1 MLHNSLD
8 YVEHWLTLFQGTKV
22 LLTAHHNGIGPEIS
36 QVFVQYIFSKIEFMQ
51 HSYGQY
57 KAGFGSAG
65 LDKYKSYP
73 ASPAVM
79 QHSYGQYKAGFGSA
93 GLDKYKSYPASPAVM
108 QHSYGQYKAGFGS
121 AGLDKYKSY
130 PASPAVM

>member
-1 MLHNSLD
+1 
-8 YVEHWLTLFQGTKV
+8 
-22 LLTAHHNGIGPEIS
+22 
-36 QVFVQYIFSKIEFMQ
+36 MQ

-93 GLDKYKSYPASPAVM
+93 GLDKYKSYLQVLQLCSIHTDNTR
-108 QHSYGQYKAGFGS
+108 Q
-121 AGLDKYKSY
+121 GLEVLD
-130 PASPAVM
+130 

>member
-1 MLHNSLD
+1 
-8 YVEHWLTLFQGTKV
+8 
-22 LLTAHHNGIGPEIS
+22 
-36 QVFVQYIFSKIEFMQ
+36 MQ

-65 LDKYKSYP
+65 LDKYESYP

-93 GLDKYKSYPASPAVM
+93 GLDIYKSYPASPAVCSIHM
-108 QHSYGQYKAGFGS
+108 DNTRQ
-121 AGLDKYKSY
+121 GLEVLD
-130 PASPAVM
+130 

>member
-1 MLHNSLD
+1 
-8 YVEHWLTLFQGTKV
+8 
-22 LLTAHHNGIGPEIS
+22 
-36 QVFVQYIFSKIEFMQ
+36 MQ

-108 QHSYGQYKAGFGS
+108 DNTRQ
-121 AGLDKYKSY
+121 GLEVHILQVLHVAFIWTIQGRVWKCWIR
-130 PASPAVM
+130 

>member
-1 MLHNSLD
+1 
-8 YVEHWLTLFQGTKV
+8 
-22 LLTAHHNGIGPEIS
+22 
-36 QVFVQYIFSKIEFMQ
+36 MQ

-57 KAGFGSAG
+57 KAGVGSAG

-93 GLDKYKSYPASPAVM
+93 GLDKYKSYPASPAVLSDECIGHFYISLES
-108 QHSYGQYKAGFGS
+108 QS
-121 AGLDKYKSY
+121 ASLFTAIMGGNYSY
-130 PASPAVM
+130 PLLAVSLSVSFMTCSVVMTSSDMPSSSSKPLYN